1 MTQRHVHSLAAELA
15 ALVPDLHDLIG
26 SYVPRWFTKETD
38 VRIARTLADVDSVL
52 RSRTQQ

>member
-1 MTQRHVHSLAAELA
+1 MTQRHVHSLAAELT